1 MHWLKGSAYAATLS
15 LCSGLPAIA
24 QTYGFEGSWGLVGTQ
39 CATAGDTVPTEIT
52 ATEIRFYESRC
63 AIAEV
68 APVGEAGSTW
78 QVAGECRGEGEEWEV
93 PFLFAILESGERQ
106 SMVIINMDYGSA
118 ILTER
123 CG

>member
-1 MHWLKGSAYAATLS
+1 MRWFQGSAYAVALS
-15 LCSGLPAIA
+15 LSLGLPAFA
-24 QTYGFEGSWGLVGTQ
+24 QPHEFEGSWGLVGTQ

-68 APVGEAGSTW
+68 TPVGEAGSTW
-78 QVAGECRGEGEEWEV
+78 QVAAECRGEGEEWLV
-93 PFLFAILESGERQ
+93 PFLFAILETEARQ
-106 SMVIINMDYGSA
+106 SMVIINMDYGRA
-118 ILTER
+118 CLTER